1 MAWDQGMGT
10 VVMSELGLRSQLTLV
25 PWGEG
30 VEDDLAI
37 RLGG

>member
-1 MAWDQGMGT
+1 MAWDQGVWT

-25 PWGEG
+25 PWS

>member
-1 MAWDQGMGT
+1 MGT

-25 PWGEG
+25 PWG